1 MILLITPYASA
12 QHCGQALEEATAE
25 SVQVAENLRQ
35 AVARLRST
43 EYLAVVIDQSLL
55 ETEPQESELVLQH
68 VGTAIPVY
76 VNFAISGVERVVR
89 ELRAALNRRK
99 REESIA
105 RQAAERTLRSEL
117 KSSVTAMLLSCELA
131 LQTPNLPAAATE
143 KLRAVHDLAKDMR
156 ARLTS
161 SN

>member
-1 MILLITPYASA
+1 MILLITPYATA
-12 QHCGQALEEATAE
+12 QQCGKALEEATAE

-35 AVARLRST
+35 AVAHLRST

-55 ETEPQESELVLQH
+55 EAEPEESELVLQH

-76 VNFAISGVERVVR
+76 MNFAISGVERVVR

-105 RQAAERTLRSEL
+105 RQSAERNLRSEL
-117 KSSVTAMLLSCELA
+117 KGSVTAMLLSCELA
-131 LQTPNLPAAATE
+131 LQTPNLPSAATE
-143 KLRAVHDLAKDMR
+143 KLRAVHELAKDMR

-161 SN
+161 TN